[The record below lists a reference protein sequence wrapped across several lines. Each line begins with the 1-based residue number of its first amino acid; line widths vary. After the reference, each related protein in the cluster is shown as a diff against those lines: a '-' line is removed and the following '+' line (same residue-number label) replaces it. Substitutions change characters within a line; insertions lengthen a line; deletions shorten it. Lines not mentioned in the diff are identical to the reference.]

1 MVSVEAFRVEAPD
14 APIGGVRLQMIT
26 LVGNGWH
33 PWLFREELKSL
44 VGEIEPIH
52 PRIASIPLSE
62 NTFSRLSRAALIDD
76 VLENSETHII
86 EEGTTSS
93 QIADTISA
101 WAENFLGPGTFAIRS
116 RSIGIGI
123 DGISTKEI
131 EMNVGNRISSERNK
145 VDLAN
150 PKTEI
155 SVVIA
160 GQTEGEAHPD
170 PLGESSS
177 VVVWGIRN
185 SDWKREKYSGRSPT
199 ERPFFKPV
207 SLEPRQARLLIS
219 LGHRPE
225 VEVKHVVDPFC
236 GTGGIVIE
244 AALQGIGV
252 LASDLDSRMVEGTR
266 ENLDWINGDYRT
278 EICNASEIDS
288 LWGDVNGCL
297 FAFDPPYGRSS
308 WKSEDG
314 LDLFLSAISSA
325 RKVDPHGTI
334 STMLPTGPE
343 VLSQG
348 QEEDFVVMGVK
359 WSQLEDFIARRGW
372 KVVLKSPIKVHR
384 SLARMVIVCHPAD

>member
-1 MVSVEAFRVEAPD
+1 M
-14 APIGGVRLQMIT
+14 QMIT

-33 PWLFREELKSL
+33 PWLFREEAKSL
-44 VGEIEPIH
+44 MGEIETIH
-52 PRIASIPLSE
+52 SRIVSIPLSE
-62 NTFSRLSRAALIDD
+62 NTLSRLSRAALIDD
-76 VLENSETHII
+76 VLENSETHVIG
-86 EEGTTSS
+86 EGTTSA
-93 QIADTISA
+93 QIAEAISA
-101 WAENFLGPGTFAIRS
+101 WSENSLEPGTFAVRS

-131 EMNVGNRISSERNK
+131 EMDVGNRVSSEINK

-150 PKTEI
+150 PKVEI

-160 GQTEGEAHPD
+160 GQTEGETHPD
-170 PLGESSS
+170 PIGDSPS

-185 SDWKREKYSGRSPT
+185 SDWEREKYSGRSPT

-207 SLEPRQARLLIS
+207 SLEPRQARLMIS
-219 LGHRPE
+219 IGHRPGC
-225 VEVKHVVDPFC
+225 EVKHVVDPFC
-236 GTGGIVIE
+236 GTGGIAIE
-244 AALQGIGV
+244 AALQGMGV
-252 LASDLDSRMVEGTR
+252 LASDLDSRMVDGTR
-266 ENLDWINGDYRT
+266 ENLDWVNGDYRA

-288 LWGDVNGCL
+288 LWGPTDGCL

-314 LDLFLSAISSA
+314 LELFLSAISSA
-325 RKVDPHGTI
+325 RRVDPRGAI

-348 QEEDFVVMGVK
+348 PGEDFTVMGVK
-359 WSQLEDFIARRGW
+359 WSQLEELIAQRGW